1 MQGAS
6 QTITTYITM
15 RRLIRYITRWAW
27 APVLKEFVLRE
38 RACKQQV
45 KTAQDAANHMAQ
57 ALGTIAYTPGCIPVL
72 VARRAIKR
80 FKGVKG

>member
-1 MQGAS
+1 
-6 QTITTYITM
+6 M

-38 RACKQQV
+38 RRAEAV
-45 KTAQDAANHMAQ
+45 AQHLAG
-57 ALGTIAYTPGCIPVL
+57 ALSLIAYTPGCIPVQ

-80 FKGVKG
+80 FKRFKGVEG

>member
-1 MQGAS
+1 
-6 QTITTYITM
+6 M

-38 RACKQQV
+38 RRAEAV
-45 KTAQDAANHMAQ
+45 AQHLAD